1 VALESQGPV
10 DGVAHRR
17 LVVDHED
24 AHRPG
29 CSAAKLK
36 GR

>member
-1 VALESQGPV
+1 VALEPERAI

-24 AHRPG
+24 AHRAG
-29 CSAAKLK
+29 CCAVKLK